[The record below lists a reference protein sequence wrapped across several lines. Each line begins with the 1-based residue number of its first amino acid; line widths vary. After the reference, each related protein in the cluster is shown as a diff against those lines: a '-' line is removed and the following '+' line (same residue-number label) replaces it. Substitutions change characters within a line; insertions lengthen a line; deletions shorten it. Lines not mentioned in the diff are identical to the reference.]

1 MIRNINDLHGK
12 KLAASD
18 GDIGQVSDFYFD
30 DMTWVIRYLVVDTG
44 AGMQGRRILL
54 SPHAFGRKVKNGEFL
69 SVNLTLKQIENAPSF
84 DSHLPVCR
92 QYEEQYYRY
101 YGWPDYWNGGG
112 LWGLGNFPIT
122 TPPAIPDASHHHG
135 HQQREDVHL
144 RSTHA
149 MDGYHIQATDG
160 PIGTVRDFVMDDES
174 WVIPELIVE
183 TGHWYA
189 GKRIFI
195 APAKI
200 ERISYEESK
209 VFVNLTKADI
219 RQTTENQLAEV
230 ATSST

>member
-101 YGWPDYWNGGG
+101 YG
-112 LWGLGNFPIT
+112 
-122 TPPAIPDASHHHG
+122 
-135 HQQREDVHL
+135 
-144 RSTHA
+144 
-149 MDGYHIQATDG
+149 
-160 PIGTVRDFVMDDES
+160 
-174 WVIPELIVE
+174 
-183 TGHWYA
+183 
-189 GKRIFI
+189 
-195 APAKI
+195 
-200 ERISYEESK
+200 
-209 VFVNLTKADI
+209 
-219 RQTTENQLAEV
+219 
-230 ATSST
+230 